1 MFCAGSL
8 VHCDKLICCRIEIGT
23 NTAIQVCL
31 IQVPLL
37 ILINLIYVS
46 IYSCFGMRVNTVK
59 PVLSSH
65 LKVNKIK
72 VLKTNGSLMKVES
85 IAECS
90 LGAFCNTFNLH

>member
-1 MFCAGSL
+1 MSHTGSL

-46 IYSCFGMRVNTVK
+46 IYSCFGDVIEYSKTC
-59 PVLSSH
+59 
-65 LKVNKIK
+65 LKRPLKSKQNKG
-72 VLKTNGSLMKVES
+72 LKDKW
-85 IAECS
+85 
-90 LGAFCNTFNLH
+90 